1 MSVSLINFCWVT
13 LAVLKVQRT
22 MSSEKSE
29 ELQIKV
35 TQLMQENERLKQ
47 RSSSEVRNIYICDY
61 CEVGFHFFVSW
72 YYPINNSIP
81 IIAVLVLPRQD
92 FDSTDACS
100 CLCN

>member
-1 MSVSLINFCWVT
+1 
-13 LAVLKVQRT
+13 

-100 CLCN
+100 CQLTELN